1 MSFESSGYRESRL
14 LPESVENDLKIWA
27 NGSVGW
33 FFLGLA
39 IFGWLSLLSWSSQDM
54 HLGMATRDLRNL
66 FGPPGAIFSDF
77 LISSLGLAS
86 MFLFLP
92 PLIWG
97 WKIKNRLPIANFK
110 QRLILL
116 PVSILLIAGT
126 FGVFPTA
133 QSWPLSNGYGGI
145 FGDLIY
151 GLLTNFIS
159 TIKPAFADFIT
170 LLLLSMGGMT
180 AFLSSMELSFEDV
193 TRAFKSRE
201 LRLPNVKRLIGVP
214 KRFGGAVLGSILV
227 MAKILGEPFK
237 RRGAIDE
244 ADDAG
249 VASHSNFVA
258 DMATNIRY
266 AQLGGAAKPATK
278 PMAKPAAKPAT
289 ESLGNS
295 VVIPVERP
303 AARPMSAPEVQAF
316 AQSLGERS
324 DRTQSDA
331 MIETVSEPLRGVH
344 TDPWAGEYD
353 GQSDEEEAGRRIA
366 ARFAPKSMRNR
377 RQVPSPVA
385 GTGGQAQALP
395 DRQVPAQASTHAAK
409 PAVAKPI
416 QPQPIVPVK
425 KSFFAALEQP
435 GVNSTSAYH
444 RPGLEMLTR
453 PGKSKPRMDLSES
466 VLRGNAG
473 LLHDVLAD
481 FGIDGKI
488 IDIKPGP
495 VVTLFEFEPA
505 RGVKSSRVI
514 ALADDIARSMSAVSA
529 RVAVVPGRNV
539 IGIELPNRQRDV
551 VYLSELLGADIYTKG
566 QNALP
571 LALGKNI
578 AGAPVVVDLAR
589 MPHLLIAG
597 TTGSGKSV
605 GINAMILSLLYA
617 LSPDQCKF
625 IMIDP
630 KMLELSVY
638 NDIPHLLT
646 PVVTDPHKAVGT
658 LNWVIGEMEE
668 RYKNMSLMGVR
679 SVNAYNAA
687 AHEAKAQGRKIGR
700 QVQTG
705 YDPET
710 GNPIIEE
717 QLFGPEV
724 LPYIVVV
731 IDELADLMMVAGKE
745 IEGSL
750 QRLAQM
756 ARAAGIHLI
765 MATQRPSVDVVTGTI
780 KANFP
785 TRISFKVASKID
797 SRTILAEPGAEQLLG
812 HGDMLYSTGPGQ
824 MSRVHGPLVEDGE
837 VEKIIQYLRKQGR
850 PNYVEALS
858 APMEAV
864 DVLHA
869 QNTGNGGSGG
879 DELFERAVAIV
890 VRDQKVSTSYIQRR
904 LSIGYNRA
912 ADLIDRMEADGLI
925 SPPSRTGKRQ
935 ILMGESENFA

>member
-14 LPESVENDLKIWA
+14 LPENVENDLKSWA

-33 FFLGLA
+33 FLLVLA

-66 FGPPGAIFSDF
+66 IGPPGAIFSDF

-97 WKIKNRLPIANFK
+97 WKMKNHLAIANFR

-116 PVSILLIAGT
+116 PISILLIAGT
-126 FGVFPTA
+126 LGVFPTA

-151 GLLTNFIS
+151 GILTNFVS

-170 LLLLSMGGMT
+170 LLLLSTGGMT

-193 TRAFKSRE
+193 TSAFKPRE
-201 LRLPNVKRLIGVP
+201 RQLPNVKRLIGVP
-214 KRFGGAVLGSILV
+214 KRIGGAVFGSIVV
-227 MAKILGEPFK
+227 MLKILGEPFK
-237 RRGAIDE
+237 RRKKGDT
-244 ADDAG
+244 DDASDTIY
-249 VASHSNFVA
+249 ASN
-258 DMATNIRY
+258 MASNIRY
-266 AQLGGAAKPATK
+266 AQPDGVTQPA
-278 PMAKPAAKPAT
+278 
-289 ESLGNS
+289 
-295 VVIPVERP
+295 VRP
-303 AARPMSAPEVQAF
+303 AAQPVAVPEVQVYP
-316 AQSLGERS
+316 QSLS
-324 DRTQSDA
+324 DRLDHAQLEPQPVPKAEPVIGPAGDA
-331 MIETVSEPLRGVH
+331 HR
-344 TDPWAGEYD
+344 DPWADEYD
-353 GQSDEEEAGRRIA
+353 GQPEEVEAGRRIA
-366 ARFAPKSMRNR
+366 ARFAPNSARKRQ
-377 RQVPSPVA
+377 QVPSPAAQPTVA
-385 GTGGQAQALP
+385 
-395 DRQVPAQASTHAAK
+395 R
-409 PAVAKPI
+409 PI
-416 QPQPIVPVK
+416 QTQPTSPIK
-425 KSFFAALEQP
+425 RGFFAAP
-435 GVNSTSAYH
+435 VKPTANNARAYQ
-444 RPGLEMLTR
+444 RPGLEMLKR
-453 PGKSKPRMDLSES
+453 PGKAKPRADLNES

-473 LLHDVLAD
+473 LLHDVLGD

-488 IDIKPGP
+488 IDVKPGP

-505 RGVKSSRVI
+505 RGIKSSRVI
-514 ALADDIARSMSAVSA
+514 ALSDDIARSMSAVSA

-539 IGIELPNRQRDV
+539 IGIELPNMQRDV

-687 AHEAKAQGRKIGR
+687 AQEAKAQGRKISR

-705 YDPET
+705 YHPET
-710 GNPIIEE
+710 RQPIIEE
-717 QLFGPEV
+717 QLFEPEV

-824 MSRVHGPLVEDGE
+824 MSRIHGPLVEDDE
-837 VEKIIQYLRKQGR
+837 VEKIIQFLRKQGQ
-850 PNYVEALS
+850 PNYIEALS
-858 APMEAV
+858 APMEVV
-864 DVLHA
+864 DA
-869 QNTGNGGSGG
+869 SAPPCCGQWGG
-879 DELFERAVAIV
+879 
-890 VRDQKVSTSYIQRR
+890 
-904 LSIGYNRA
+904 
-912 ADLIDRMEADGLI
+912 
-925 SPPSRTGKRQ
+925 
-935 ILMGESENFA
+935 